1 MINEISA
8 GTGRKTLKAYLF
20 GFLLSLILTVASF
33 GIMIKRVSGDKYTYM
48 ALSLLALLQLFVQV
62 VFFLRVNTSPEGRWN
77 LASLLFTILIIAVVV
92 GGSFWI
98 MYNLNM
104 NMMSN

>member
-1 MINEISA
+1 MTTEISS
-8 GTGRKTLKAYLF
+8 GTSRKTLKAYIF
-20 GFLLSLILTVASF
+20 GFLLSLILTIASF
-33 GIMIKRVSGDKYTYM
+33 SIKHTYI
-48 ALSLLALLQLFVQV
+48 ALSVLALLQLFVQV

-77 LASLLFTILIIAVVV
+77 LASLLCTILIIAVVV